1 MIVLSISSGNR
12 LDGDISPIVK
22 AQNRSLQQT
31 GLDIDTYAIVGK
43 GLLGYLKNVYPLYKY
58 LQKNEIDL
66 IHAHY
71 SLCGFVGYFATFLYR
86 LSGKKRL
93 PMVVSLMGSDVK
105 SSCLWRGIIAFFVKH
120 FWSVTI
126 VKSEDMKRSLGIKS
140 LQVIPNGVD
149 LELFDQRDKGACR
162 KKLAWEQDVP
172 HILFGSNPNR
182 DVKNYPLA
190 KRAFDLLLKNNLH
203 LQEANCQLKSLKSA
217 PHDSIPIYLNACDV
231 LLLTSKWEGSPN
243 IIKEAMACG
252 TPIVCTDVGDVR
264 WLLSGLDGCFITNN
278 TPEDIALKL
287 KHALQYDSKTKG
299 RARLQ
304 ELCLDAKLVAERLL
318 GIYEG
323 IRFKY

>member
-264 WLLSGLDGCFITNN
+264 WLLSGLDNCYITN
-278 TPEDIALKL
+278 EDPRVIKEMMEKAI
-287 KHALQYDSKTKG
+287 SFNGKTLG
-299 RARLQ
+299 PARIKQLGLESSAVAAQ
-304 ELCLDAKLVAERLL
+304 IISIYKKELGK
-318 GIYEG
+318 
-323 IRFKY
+323 